1 MVKFSLS
8 LSLSLYIYIYIYIYS
23 PLKRDIYE
31 EKLITGNRQTS
42 LIASI
47 YSKNTK
53 KYWNQWDKVREDK
66 LFTVMRSLRMVRFE
80 VAVVDIA

>member
-1 MVKFSLS
+1 M
-8 LSLSLYIYIYIYIYS
+8 
-23 PLKRDIYE
+23 
-31 EKLITGNRQTS
+31 
-42 LIASI
+42 ASV